1 MPLETAYP
9 DSVYIISAGNV
20 SLALKKNHNNESLTI
35 IVNVS
40 ICMYT

>member
-20 SLALKKNHNNESLTI
+20 SLALKKITIMNH
-35 IVNVS
+35 
-40 ICMYT
+40 